1 MPFITEEIWQHIPHE
16 GKSIM
21 VSEWPKNEEGK
32 VDEAAEVNMTAVMDT
47 IKAIRNMRAEVNA
60 VPGRKSE
67 AVLHFADDK
76 LAGIFKENEAY
87 LRVLADA
94 EPVVILSADEAKP
107 ENAMTAAVSGV
118 EIYLPLKGLID
129 VEKETA
135 RLTKELENLDKEIK
149 RAAGKLSNQGFVA
162 KAPADVVEKE
172 RAKQKEYEEKKAVV
186 AERLKYLATL

>member
-1 MPFITEEIWQHIPHE
+1 ML
-16 GKSIM
+16 
-21 VSEWPKNEEGK
+21 SEWPKNEEGK